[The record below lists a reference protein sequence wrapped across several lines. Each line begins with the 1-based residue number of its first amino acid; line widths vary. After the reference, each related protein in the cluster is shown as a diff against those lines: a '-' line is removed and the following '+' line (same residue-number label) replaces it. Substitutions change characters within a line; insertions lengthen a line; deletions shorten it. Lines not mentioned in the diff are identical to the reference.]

1 MQASGTATMAAHVMN
16 ELIPVQA
23 KAPPI
28 LATLRSLARLHV
40 LLLTSLLRYTLDP
53 GVPHFVGDK

>member
-1 MQASGTATMAAHVMN
+1 MATHVMN

-23 KAPPI
+23 KAPNPCNAP
-28 LATLRSLARLHV
+28 LTCLHV

-53 GVPHFVGDK
+53 GVPHFISDK